1 MQKKNELPC
10 YEDSCRRLCG
20 SWQCTRPCV
29 HRVKADRSGRTDRPC
44 TAGRERSPGHYWQ
57 KFPKIKTVHEMQCRS
72 TRHEQHLKW
81 LRLNKIVTY
90 LTHWAPHPTMVLGL
104 GKKPARQ
111 RQTAAPLPPTEHEV
125 LGPQGVGWQGSPWGR
140 ARAHPTS
147 KLTASSLICNL
158 MNAFYNQQL
167 KLILNLSYGLE
178 DWSIRN
184 GSLYFYY
191 IINFCQGFLW
201 FKLQNYFWYL
211 NLNTLSCMFN
221 KINYMMCLI

>member
-1 MQKKNELPC
+1 MLWGQLQTALWLLAVH
-10 YEDSCRRLCG
+10 SALCPQG
-20 SWQCTRPCV
+20 EGWHEWTHWPTLHCWSWAQSWALLAKVP
-29 HRVKADRSGRTDRPC
+29 
-44 TAGRERSPGHYWQ
+44 
-57 KFPKIKTVHEMQCRS
+57 KFKFKYKFMKCNVVCS
-72 TRHEQHLKW
+72 TRHEQQLKW

-158 MNAFYNQQL
+158 MNAFFYEQL
-167 KLILNLSYGLE
+167 KLILNWMAISFKLE
-178 DWSIRN
+178 AWSFRN
-184 GSLYFYY
+184 GLLYFCDK
-191 IINFCQGFLW
+191 INFCQGILW
-201 FKLQNYFWYL
+201 FILQSYLWYL
-211 NLNTLSCMFN
+211 NSKTNENNL
-221 KINYMMCLI
+221 